1 MNKITAWVKKAVGY
15 KKVGGLNFL
24 KIGRVGFM
32 FYVAQ
37 DPAKKA
43 AKKAVK
49 LVDTCTNRTYN

>member
-24 KIGRVGFM
+24 RIGRVGFM

-49 LVDTCTNRTYN
+49 LVDSQIEITYN